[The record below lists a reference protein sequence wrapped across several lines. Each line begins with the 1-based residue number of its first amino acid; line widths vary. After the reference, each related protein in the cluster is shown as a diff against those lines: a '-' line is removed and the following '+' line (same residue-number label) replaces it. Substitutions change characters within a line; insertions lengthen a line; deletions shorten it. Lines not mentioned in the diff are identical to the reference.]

1 MSDPELLT
9 ARVIEAL
16 NAPTPEAVCLPNDAY
31 TSRSFFEQERRVIFE
46 GQWVFAAVGAQ
57 IPSRGDV
64 LPVNVAGWPVL
75 LVRTRSG
82 DVRAFH
88 NVCRHRGLQL
98 VSNPQH
104 GCPMLVCPY
113 HSWTYTLD
121 GELKKTPHF
130 GGYDVHRASNL
141 NPKEYGLSSV
151 RCEMWHDLIFINF
164 SQHAVPLKESMAPLD
179 ERWREYDFSLLRHGG
194 SETFE
199 PESNWKLAIENFVES
214 YHLPWTHPGLNGYS
228 RMQAHYNMLEPTYL
242 GQGSTA
248 YDSEL
253 AGHPELPVF
262 PGLSSDRRTVAEYP
276 FVMPNLMLGI
286 HPSYLFVF
294 GVQPLAPNRTQEVF
308 HFYFVGDEAMVDDL
322 SEQRQRAMHGWK
334 TVNWE
339 DITMIEGMQRGR
351 NSPGYRDGRFSPYHE
366 VTTHE
371 FQRRLANRFAAVQA
385 RSESATA

>member
-1 MSDPELLT
+1 MSDHEVLT
-9 ARVIEAL
+9 ARVIESL
-16 NAPTPEAVCLPNDAY
+16 NAPTPEATCLPNEAY
-31 TSRSFFEQERRVIFE
+31 TSQVFFEQERRVIFE

-64 LPVNVAGWPVL
+64 LPVNVAGWPIL

-82 DVRAFH
+82 QVKAFH

-130 GGYDVHRASNL
+130 GGHDVHTASNL
-141 NPKEYGLSSV
+141 DPKAYGLSAV
-151 RCEMWHDLIFINF
+151 RCEMWHDLIFVTF
-164 SQHAVPLKESMAPLD
+164 SQDVTPLAQGMAPLD

-199 PESNWKLAIENFVES
+199 PATNWKLAIENFVES

-228 RMQAHYNMLEPTYL
+228 RMQALYNMLEPTYL
-242 GQGSTA
+242 GQGGSG
-248 YDSEL
+248 YDSGI
-253 AGHPELPVF
+253 AGHPDLPMF
-262 PGLSSDRRTVAEYP
+262 PGLSQARQTVAEYP
-276 FVMPNLMLGI
+276 CVMPNLMLGI

-294 GVQPLAPNRTQEVF
+294 GVQPLAPDRTHEVF
-308 HFYFVGDEAMVDDL
+308 HFYFVGDEAMTEGL
-322 SEQRQRAMHGWK
+322 SEQRLRAMHGWK
-334 TVNWE
+334 TINWE

-351 NSPGYRDGRFSPYHE
+351 ASPGYRDGRFSPYHE

-371 FQRRLANRFAAVQA
+371 FQRRLANRFAAA
-385 RSESATA
+385 CDKTRWATA